1 MKGKTQ
7 LSLFVDNI
15 IIWVENARKT
25 NANLLEITRL
35 IKKIQNQYTRI
46 LLIIATHTKIL
57 EFLGKFII
65 RNCVKYE

>member
-15 IIWVENARKT
+15 IIWVENARKS
-25 NANLLEITRL
+25 NEKLLEITRL

-46 LLIIATHTKIL
+46 LFIIVTHTKLL
-57 EFLGKFII
+57 EFLGIFII
-65 RNCVKYE
+65 RNYVKYE